1 MARRLKHNMT
11 SCHLTLSKRARK
23 HQSHTAQIRSR
34 ASADGRYGVMEVVST
49 LDGYRSFL
57 AVETLPN
64 GNQMILSRHRK
75 RTPAIQSLE
84 RVARGRG

>member
-1 MARRLKHNMT
+1 MAHRSDQNMT
-11 SCHLTLSKRARK
+11 TCHLSLAKRARK
-23 HQSHTAQIRSR
+23 HLSHTAQIRSWTSQDR
-34 ASADGRYGVMEVVST
+34 RYGIVEVLSL
-49 LDGYRSFL
+49 LDGHRSFL

-84 RVARGRG
+84 RVARGRW